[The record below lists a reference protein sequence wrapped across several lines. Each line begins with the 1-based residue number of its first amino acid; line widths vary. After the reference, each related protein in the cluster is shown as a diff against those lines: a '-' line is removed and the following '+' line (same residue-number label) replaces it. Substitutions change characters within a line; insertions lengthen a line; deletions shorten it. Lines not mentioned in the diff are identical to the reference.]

1 MLRIRS
7 SLMTLALQ
15 TVRKTIPTT
24 TSGAFDIPCEATF
37 ATKVNKDAQGKFR
50 VDVAIKE
57 FKLDQ
62 VGDEQPID
70 IVQVGA
76 RDVEIKTGSNDK
88 TVKFFIRCNLKN
100 AAKYTGEVSALV
112 IADVA

>member
-1 MLRIRS
+1 
-7 SLMTLALQ
+7 MTLALT
-15 TVRKTIPTT
+15 TVRKTIPNT
-24 TSGAFDIPCEATF
+24 TSGVLDIPCEATF
-37 ATKVNKDAQGKFR
+37 ATKVNKDSQGNFR

-62 VGDEQPID
+62 VSAEQPID

-76 RDVEIKTGSNDK
+76 RGVGIKAGSNDR
-88 TVKFFIRCNLKN
+88 TVQFVIRCNYQLKN

>member
-1 MLRIRS
+1 MA
-7 SLMTLALQ
+7 LALK
-15 TVRKTIPTT
+15 TVRKTIPNT
-24 TSGAFDIPCEATF
+24 TSEVLNIPCEATF
-37 ATKVNKDAQGKFR
+37 PTKVKKDSQGNFI

-62 VGDEQPID
+62 VSAEQPVD

-76 RDVEIKTGSNDK
+76 RDVAIKTGSNDK
-88 TVKFFIRCNLKN
+88 TVQFVIRCNYKLKN

>member
-1 MLRIRS
+1 
-7 SLMTLALQ
+7 MTLALQ
-15 TVRKTIPTT
+15 TVRKTIPN
-24 TSGAFDIPCEATF
+24 TSSGVLNIPCEATF
-37 ATKVNKDAQGKFR
+37 PTKVNKDAQGNFR

-62 VGDEQPID
+62 VSAEQPID

-76 RDVEIKTGSNDK
+76 RDVGIKTGSNDK
-88 TVKFFIRCNLKN
+88 TVQFVIRCNYQLKN

-112 IADVA
+112 IADIA

>member
-1 MLRIRS
+1 
-7 SLMTLALQ
+7 MTLALT
-15 TVRKTIPTT
+15 TVRKTIPNT
-24 TSGAFDIPCEATF
+24 TSGVFNIPCEATF
-37 ATKVNKDAQGKFR
+37 ATKVNKDSQGKFR

-62 VGDEQPID
+62 VSAEQPID

-76 RDVEIKTGSNDK
+76 RDVGIKTGSNDR
-88 TVKFFIRCNLKN
+88 TVQFVIRCNYQLKN
-100 AAKYTGEVSALV
+100 AAKYTGEVTALV